1 MSQNRAAVHPS
12 AGAASP
18 RPESS
23 TPSAIDGS
31 KGPAYGPFFYCRAWD
46 TGLAS
51 VGYAPQIVSGWPGEH
66 YDPVRR
72 SGGAWCQQPSRRKRG
87 LQITEAIRGKRIL
100 ALGQW
105 PPDRDG
111 ARDLLDLRRKGL
123 DHYRT
128 LELGV
133 AQRAH
138 DCRPREV
145 IFTGRAA
152 VTGTGMKLDD
162 MPARPPQRSGNILFP
177 RYLCERCRG
186 EARRSAD
193 RCPRSFAFPVRRY

>member
-1 MSQNRAAVHPS
+1 MRCAAARTCPAIPS

-51 VGYAPQIVSGWPGEH
+51 VGYAPQIVSGRPGEH

-145 IFTGRAA
+145 IFTGPSCAPFVGSAGANSRRDCFSIGRVHDVSRFRDRGRRRHTSAN
-152 VTGTGMKLDD
+152 
-162 MPARPPQRSGNILFP
+162 RP
-177 RYLCERCRG
+177 
-186 EARRSAD
+186 
-193 RCPRSFAFPVRRY
+193 